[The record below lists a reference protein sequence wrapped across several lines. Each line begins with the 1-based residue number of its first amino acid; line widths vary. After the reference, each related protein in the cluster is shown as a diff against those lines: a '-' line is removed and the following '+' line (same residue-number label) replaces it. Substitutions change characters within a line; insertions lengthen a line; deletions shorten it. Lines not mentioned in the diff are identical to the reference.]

1 MKLKGTFVFNLE
13 PLGPFKFVSKP
24 YILALALTP
33 LEIPEAERKL
43 IAWWKLDETEGN
55 NAADSSGNNNTGTL
69 IGGPQ
74 WQPAGG
80 KVGGAVAFDGVDD
93 YIECGIN
100 PSINLTGGVS
110 VSSWIKFMRHAK
122 DRKIASNQDNTSGGY
137 KLGVYDDK
145 IEMEIRDSGNSPST
159 NRFIDGGAVLE
170 PDVWYHVVGTYSQ
183 GGSIKTYVN
192 GKLDRESETPAMLA
206 PSGGALK
213 IGREPFSNLYWFDGL
228 IDDLRI
234 YNYPLSQA
242 EITALYSGETLPVAA
257 QKEVLATA
265 EEEPGKGS
273 NWIPVLVIVIIV
285 AAAAALAVRRK
296 KTTT

>member
-24 YILALALTP
+24 YILALSP
-33 LEIPEAERKL
+33 LEIPEAEHKL
-43 IAWWKLDETEGN
+43 VAWWKFDDAEGS
-55 NAADSSGNNNTGTL
+55 NAADSSGNNITGAL
-69 IGGPQ
+69 VGGPQ
-74 WQPAGG
+74 LQPANG
-80 KVGGAVAFDGVDD
+80 KIGGALAFDGVDD
-93 YIECGIN
+93 YIECGNN
-100 PSINLTGGVS
+100 PSVNLTGGVS
-110 VSSWIKFMRHAK
+110 ISSWIKFTRHAK
-122 DRKIASNQDNTSGGY
+122 DRKIVSNQDNASGGY
-137 KLGVYDDK
+137 KLGVYNDK

-159 NRFIDGGAVLE
+159 NRFIDGGTLME
-170 PDVWYHVVGTYSQ
+170 PDVWYHVVGTYRQ

-228 IDDLRI
+228 MDDLRI

-242 EITALYSGETLPVAA
+242 EITALYSGETLPVTAP
-257 QKEVLATA
+257 KEALATA
-265 EEEPGKGS
+265 EEEPGKRS

-285 AAAAALAVRRK
+285 VAAAALAARRK
-296 KTTT
+296 KTTA

>member
-13 PLGPFKFVSKP
+13 PLGPFKFISKP
-24 YILALALTP
+24 YILALSP
-33 LEIPEAERKL
+33 LEIPEAEHKL
-43 IAWWKLDETEGN
+43 VAWWPFDETEGS
-55 NAADSSGNNNTGTL
+55 NAGDSSGNKLAGTL
-69 IGGPQ
+69 AGNPQ
-74 WQPAGG
+74 WQPSGG
-80 KVGGAVAFDGVDD
+80 KIGGALAFDGVDD
-93 YIECGIN
+93 YIECGNN
-100 PSINLTGGVS
+100 PSVNLTGGVS
-110 VSSWIKFMRHAK
+110 ISSWIKFTRHAK
-122 DRKIASNQDNTSGGY
+122 DRKIVSNQDNASGGY
-137 KLGVYDDK
+137 KLGVYNDK
-145 IEMEIRDSGNSPST
+145 IEMEIRDFGNSPST
-159 NRFIDGGAVLE
+159 NRFIDGGTLLE
-170 PDVWYHVVGTYSQ
+170 PDVWYHVVGTYCQ

-228 IDDLRI
+228 MDDLRI

-265 EEEPGKGS
+265 EEETGKRS

-285 AAAAALAVRRK
+285 AAAAALAARRK
-296 KTTT
+296 KTTA